1 MEFVPFRSMVS
12 LKSESADEV
21 LEEEALG
28 DNEISPLVSY
38 EVSSYGADPE
48 VEVLVNRLNRAETE
62 ADKEEF
68 VRGIVGLN
76 KGGERK
82 AAAGFIAGYLLSK
95 ALRKNG

>member
-1 MEFVPFRSMVS
+1 MIF
-12 LKSESADEV
+12 
-21 LEEEALG
+21 
-28 DNEISPLVSY
+28 
-38 EVSSYGADPE
+38 
-48 VEVLVNRLNRAETE
+48 LVNRLNRAETE